1 MLNAKR
7 LLTPGPV
14 PIPKVVREVL
24 SRPIVHHRT
33 PEFELTLSFC
43 LSALKKMFATN
54 GHVFIHASTGSGGME
69 SAIVNTLS
77 PGDEV
82 LCVVS
87 GKFGERW
94 AYMAE
99 MFGLKV
105 HRMEIP
111 WGQAT
116 GLRDFES
123 MLEQRPNVKAVLT
136 QACETSTATLHPI
149 REMALLVKERTNALF
164 MVDAITAMGCM
175 PMPMQEWNLDVV
187 VAGSQKAFMLPTGL
201 SFVGASNRALEAA
214 QKNLQAKFYFRWD
227 HELAANEK
235 TQTFFSTP
243 SSLVNA
249 LEVVLRE
256 IDRVGFERVQTRI
269 ETLAEAT
276 RLAGT
281 ALGLEVFSK
290 APAPA
295 VTALVVPSIIPGEK
309 LRDWLEEERNV
320 IVMGGQDRL
329 KGRVLRIGHM
339 GDISD
344 DDMIAFF
351 EALAAGLDHFEP
363 SLGAHKKLPT
373 ALSTLKTCLKNHP
386 AIFS

>member
-1 MLNAKR
+1 MNSKR

-14 PIPKVVREVL
+14 PIPKAVLEIL

-33 PEFELTLSFC
+33 PEFELTLKFC
-43 LSALKKMFATN
+43 LEALKKMFATS

-99 MFGLKV
+99 VFGLKV
-105 HRMEIP
+105 HRMEVP
-111 WGQAT
+111 WGQAVAIPE
-116 GLRDFES
+116 FETVLNS
-123 MLEQRPNVKAVLT
+123 KPGVKAVLT

-149 REMALLVKERTNALF
+149 REMARLVKERTAALF
-164 MVDAITAMGCM
+164 LVDAITAMGCM
-175 PMPMQEWNLDVV
+175 PMPMDEWGLDVV

-201 SFVGASNRALEAA
+201 SFVGASKRALEAA
-214 QKNLQAKFYFRWD
+214 QKNLQPKFYWQWKQ
-227 HELAANEK
+227 ELDANEK
-235 TQTFFSTP
+235 IQTFFSSP

-249 LEVVLRE
+249 LEGVLRQIE
-256 IDRVGFERVQTRI
+256 KVGFNNVQARI
-269 ETLAEAT
+269 EALADAT
-276 RLAGT
+276 RQAGT

-295 VTALVVPSIIPGEK
+295 VTALSLPQNIPGEK
-309 LRDWLEEERNV
+309 LRDWLEESRNV
-320 IVMGGQDRL
+320 IVMGGQDKL
-329 KGRVLRIGHM
+329 KGRILRIGHM

-344 DDMIAFF
+344 EDMKVFF
-351 EALAAGLDHFEP
+351 ESLAAGLDHFDA
-363 SLGAHKKLPT
+363 SFGAQKRLPT
-373 ALSTLKTCLKNHP
+373 ALSNLQTRLQKNR
-386 AIFS
+386 AVFI